1 MKSLAIAAMNLRRF
15 MRERANIFFVFIF
28 PMLLIL
34 VLGSVFGGG
43 FDTRLG
49 VVALGSGELTS
60 ATVESLEARDE
71 FVVHRRDDRD
81 AAIRAVER
89 GELEAALII
98 PAGYDDAVRAGGA
111 VEIDFVARPGQQA
124 SNIRRTIEAM
134 LADRMALPRV
144 AAFVAAEGAG
154 TFDDAFALAEAVA
167 AQAGGVQV
175 TTTVSGEPIV
185 FDQFGQFD
193 LGAQQQ
199 LVLFMFLTSLAGSA
213 ALIQTRRIGV
223 ARRMF
228 ATPTPVRSIL
238 LGEGLG
244 RFGVALVQ
252 GVFIMV
258 GTLLMFGVRWGDPL
272 SAIVILLAFGLVGSG
287 AAMLMGALFHN
298 DQQAAPVGVFLG
310 LGTAA
315 LGGCMMPLQVMELF
329 APAVWTVAHVTP
341 HAWALEAFEDLVL
354 NGAGL
359 GDVLPYVGILLA
371 YAAGFY
377 ALAVWRLRAVLT
389 R

>member
-1 MKSLAIAAMNLRRF
+1 
-15 MRERANIFFVFIF
+15 
-28 PMLLIL
+28 
-34 VLGSVFGGG
+34 
-43 FDTRLG
+43 
-49 VVALGSGELTS
+49 
-60 ATVESLEARDE
+60 
-71 FVVHRRDDRD
+71 
-81 AAIRAVER
+81 
-89 GELEAALII
+89 
-98 PAGYDDAVRAGGA
+98 
-111 VEIDFVARPGQQA
+111 
-124 SNIRRTIEAM
+124 
-134 LADRMALPRV
+134 
-144 AAFVAAEGAG
+144 
-154 TFDDAFALAEAVA
+154 
-167 AQAGGVQV
+167 
-175 TTTVSGEPIV
+175 
-185 FDQFGQFD
+185 
-193 LGAQQQ
+193 
-199 LVLFMFLTSLAGSA
+199 MFLTSLAGSA

-272 SAIVILLAFGLVGSG
+272 SAIVILLVFGLVGSG

-359 GDVLPYVGILLA
+359 GDVLPFIGILLA

-377 ALAVWRLRAVLT
+377 TLAIWRLRAVLT
-389 R
+389 Q

>member
-1 MKSLAIAAMNLRRF
+1 MKSLTIAAMNLRRF
-15 MRERANIFFVFIF
+15 IRERANIFFVFIF

-81 AAIRAVER
+81 AVIRAVER
-89 GELEAALII
+89 GELEVALII
-98 PAGYDDAVRAGGA
+98 PAGYDDAVRTGGA
-111 VEIDFVARPGQQA
+111 VQIDFVARPGQQA
-124 SNIRRTIEAM
+124 SNLRRTIEAV

-154 TFDDAFALAEAVA
+154 TFDAALARAEA
-167 AQAGGVQV
+167 AQAGGVEV

-272 SAIVILLAFGLVGSG
+272 SAIVILLVFGLVGSG

-359 GDVLPYVGILLA
+359 GDVLPFVGILLA

-377 ALAVWRLRAVLT
+377 ALAIWRLRVVLT
-389 R
+389 Q

>member
-1 MKSLAIAAMNLRRF
+1 MKPLAIAAMNLRRF

-60 ATVESLEARDE
+60 ATVDSLEARDE
-71 FVVHRRDDRD
+71 FVVQRQDDRETV
-81 AAIRAVER
+81 IRAVER

-124 SNIRRTIEAM
+124 SNIRRTIEAV

-154 TFDDAFALAEAVA
+154 TFDAALARAEAA

-175 TTTVSGEPIV
+175 TTTVAGEPIV
-185 FDQFGQFD
+185 FDQLGQFD

-272 SAIVILLAFGLVGSG
+272 SAIVILLVFGLVGSG

-329 APAVWTVAHVTP
+329 APTVWMVAHVTP
-341 HAWALEAFEDLVL
+341 HAWALEAFEDLVV

>member
-1 MKSLAIAAMNLRRF
+1 MKSLTIAAMNLRRF
-15 MRERANIFFVFIF
+15 IRERANIFFVFIF

-71 FVVHRRDDRD
+71 LVVQRRDDRD
-81 AAIRAVER
+81 AVIRAVER

-124 SNIRRTIEAM
+124 SNIRRTIEAV

-154 TFDDAFALAEAVA
+154 TFDDALARAEA

-272 SAIVILLAFGLVGSG
+272 SAIVILLVFGFVGSG

-359 GDVLPYVGILLA
+359 GDVLPYIGILLA

-377 ALAVWRLRAVLT
+377 ALAIWRLRAVLT

>member
-1 MKSLAIAAMNLRRF
+1 MKSLTIAAMNLRRF

-71 FVVHRRDDRD
+71 FVVRRRDDRD
-81 AAIRAVER
+81 AVIRAVER

-98 PAGYDDAVRAGGA
+98 PAGYDDAVRTGGG

-124 SNIRRTIEAM
+124 SNLRRTIEAV

-154 TFDDAFALAEAVA
+154 TFDAALARAEA
-167 AQAGGVQV
+167 AQAGGVEV

-272 SAIVILLAFGLVGSG
+272 SAIVILLVFGLVGSG

-359 GDVLPYVGILLA
+359 GDVLPFIGILLA
-371 YAAGFY
+371 YAAAFY
-377 ALAVWRLRAVLT
+377 ALAIWRLRAVLA

>member
-1 MKSLAIAAMNLRRF
+1 MKSLTIAAMNLRRF
-15 MRERANIFFVFIF
+15 IRERANIFFVFIF

-71 FVVHRRDDRD
+71 FVVHRQDDRD
-81 AAIRAVER
+81 AVIRAVER

-98 PAGYDDAVRAGGA
+98 PAGYDDAVRTGGA

-124 SNIRRTIEAM
+124 SNLRRTIEAV

-154 TFDDAFALAEAVA
+154 TFDDALARAEA

-272 SAIVILLAFGLVGSG
+272 SAIVILLVFGLVGSG

-341 HAWALEAFEDLVL
+341 HAWALEAFEDLVV

-359 GDVLPYVGILLA
+359 GDVLPFVGILLA

-377 ALAVWRLRAVLT
+377 TLAIWRLRAVLT

>member
-1 MKSLAIAAMNLRRF
+1 MKSLTIAAMNLRRF
-15 MRERANIFFVFIF
+15 IRERANIFFVFIF

-60 ATVESLEARDE
+60 TTVDSLEARGE
-71 FVVHRRDDRD
+71 FVVQRRNDRD
-81 AAIRAVER
+81 AVIRAVER

-98 PAGYDDAVRAGGA
+98 PAGYDDAVRTGGA
-111 VEIDFVARPGQQA
+111 VEIDFVARAGQQA
-124 SNIRRTIEAM
+124 SNLRRTIEAV

-144 AAFVAAEGAG
+144 AAFVAAEEAG
-154 TFDDAFALAEAVA
+154 TFDAALARAEA
-167 AQAGGVQV
+167 AQAGGVEV

-272 SAIVILLAFGLVGSG
+272 SAIVILLVFGLVGSG

-341 HAWALEAFEDLVL
+341 HAWALEAFEDLVV

-359 GDVLPYVGILLA
+359 GDVLPFIGILLA

-377 ALAVWRLRAVLT
+377 ALAIWRLRVVLT